1 MEQKKRA
8 WLYCRIDAPED
19 THGTLKEQQKELW
32 DYAEQLGLEVVGAS
46 QDLGS
51 GLTLDRPGLNV
62 LKTAAAEGRM
72 DMVLVKSLSSIGRNM
87 EQTLELSQQIN
98 QMGITLSSPL
108 EGEIRISSDTPLS
121 PEPFLHLS

>member
-32 DYAEQLGLEVVGAS
+32 DYAEQLGLEVAGVS

-51 GLTLDRPGLNV
+51 GLILDRPGLNV

-72 DMVLVKSLSSIGRNM
+72 DMVLVKSLSSIGRSM
-87 EQTLELSQQIN
+87 EQTLELSKQIN
-98 QMGITLSSPL
+98 QIGITLCSPL
-108 EGEIRISSDTPLS
+108 EGEIQLSSDTLLS

>member
-32 DYAEQLGLEVVGAS
+32 DYAEQLGLEVAGVS

-51 GLTLDRPGLNV
+51 GLILDRPGFNV

-72 DMVLVKSLSSIGRNM
+72 DMVLVKSLSSIGRSM
-87 EQTLELSQQIN
+87 EQTLELSKQIN
-98 QMGITLSSPL
+98 QMGITLCSPL
-108 EGEIRISSDTPLS
+108 EGEIQLSSDTLLS